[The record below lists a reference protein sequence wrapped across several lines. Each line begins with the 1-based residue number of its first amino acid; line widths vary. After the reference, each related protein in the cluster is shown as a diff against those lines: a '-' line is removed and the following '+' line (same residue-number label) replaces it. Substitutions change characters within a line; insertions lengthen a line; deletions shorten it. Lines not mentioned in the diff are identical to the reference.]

1 MILFALRCAAD
12 HEFEGWFRDGAM
24 FDRQS
29 AAGKITCPQCGDN
42 GVTKAPMA
50 PRVARSRKAVSSR
63 TAEAPPPQ
71 IAILSVS
78 VCLSSDRG
86 TGIST

>member
-29 AAGKITCPQCGDN
+29 AAGKITQYFDRDSRPDFAGANGMQSFLKQFIANPQADP
-42 GVTKAPMA
+42 TKLQATMQQFWDSLP
-50 PRVARSRKAVSSR
+50 
-63 TAEAPPPQ
+63 AEK
-71 IAILSVS
+71 
-78 VCLSSDRG
+78 
-86 TGIST
+86 